1 LSTSGPPNSVIWI
14 ARIGGEAIACSKVRA
29 HLFGPIALG

>member
-14 ARIGGEAIACSKVRA
+14 ARISGQASGGSMGAWRV
-29 HLFGPIALG
+29 L